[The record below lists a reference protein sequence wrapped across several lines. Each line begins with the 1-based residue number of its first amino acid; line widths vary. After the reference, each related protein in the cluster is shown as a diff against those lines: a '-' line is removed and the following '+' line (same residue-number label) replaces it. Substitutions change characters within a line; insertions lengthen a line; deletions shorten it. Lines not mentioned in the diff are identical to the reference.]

1 MDRFFGLDK
10 TRVPDSELALLTT
23 VHDPVERAVI
33 GSILEGEKIP
43 YMIRERG
50 SGEAV
55 RVLAGYSMF
64 GSDIFVRKDS
74 LEQAQ
79 ELLDVYRNG
88 DIAPEDGGEEETDTE
103 QSRS

>member
-64 GSDIFVRKDS
+64 GSDIFVRK
-74 LEQAQ
+74 
-79 ELLDVYRNG
+79 LLDVYRNG
-88 DIAPEDGGEEETDTE
+88 DIVPEDGGEEETDTE